1 MSRLSKLIEEFYKAG
16 KAEIKKNF
24 DVPKQKPIDDNKCC
38 EDELNND
45 QKSVVWEANEGITK
59 DYLKNLIQAKYP
71 DVDFTNAEF
80 VGDANKNNGN
90 MSVYLNNGDE
100 IEFEAY
106 TRGGVLDMISEVV
119 IKHILNK
126 MPPLAQ
132 KYFDVDSLMER
143 AMKLNLE
150 DLKNL
155 DIDDMDN
162 YTSLFEDGD
171 NVIFVKETF
180 Y

>member
-1 MSRLSKLIEEFYKAG
+1 MSKLSKLIEEFDK
-16 KAEIKKNF
+16 IKQDF
-24 DVPKQKPIDDNKCC
+24 DVPKQKPIDANKCC

-45 QKSVVWEANEGITK
+45 QKSIVWEAEGITK
-59 DYLKNLIQAKYP
+59 DYLKNLIQTKYP
-71 DVDFTNAEF
+71 DVDFTGAEF
-80 VGDANKNNGN
+80 VGYANKDNGN
-90 MSVYLNNGDE
+90 MSAYLSNGDE

-106 TRGGVLDMISEVV
+106 SKDGVLDMVSEVI
-119 IKHILNK
+119 IKHILEK

-132 KYFDVDSLMER
+132 DYFDVDSLIER

-155 DIDDMDN
+155 DIDNMDE
-162 YTSLFEDGD
+162 YTSLFEDGG

>member
-1 MSRLSKLIEEFYKAG
+1 MSKLSKLIEEFDK
-16 KAEIKKNF
+16 IKQDF
-24 DVPKQKPIDDNKCC
+24 DVPKQKPIDANKCC

-45 QKSVVWEANEGITK
+45 QKSIVWEAEGITK

-71 DVDFTNAEF
+71 DIDFTGAEF
-80 VGDANKNNGN
+80 VGYANKDNGN
-90 MSVYLNNGDE
+90 MSVYLSNGDE

-106 TRGGVLDMISEVV
+106 SKDGVLDMVSEVI
-119 IKHILNK
+119 IKHILEK

-132 KYFDVDSLMER
+132 DYFDVDSLMER

-155 DIDDMDN
+155 DIDNMDE
-162 YTSLFEDGD
+162 YTSLFEDGG

>member
-1 MSRLSKLIEEFYKAG
+1 MSKLSKLIEEFDK
-16 KAEIKKNF
+16 IKQDF
-24 DVPKQKPIDDNKCC
+24 DVPKQKPIDANKCC

-45 QKSVVWEANEGITK
+45 QKSIVWEAEGITK

-71 DVDFTNAEF
+71 DIDFTGAEF
-80 VGDANKNNGN
+80 VGYVNKNNGN
-90 MSVYLNNGDE
+90 MSAYLSNGDE

-106 TRGGVLDMISEVV
+106 SKDDVLDMVSEVI
-119 IKHILNK
+119 IKHILEK

-132 KYFDVDSLMER
+132 DYFDVDSLMER

-155 DIDDMDN
+155 DIDNMDE
-162 YTSLFEDGD
+162 YTSLFEDGG